1 VYVNLT
7 ESKCVFKKCIQ
18 KVYSKI
24 EYTLCIEKYILKSV
38 FKFEYTLCIHLRNS
52 QNISSLLPNW
62 RKFQIRENLLSSSKN
77 RFCRKD
83 VVAVFFFLVHSLPKT
98 QKETEMYDIIPPEG
112 PRESNRSQKKH
123 LLLSL
128 SEFSSC
134 RPATDK
140 TPCSPFSVPTFV
152 FAISMPSGWPPRCC
166 EQVPYPTSQ

>member
-83 VVAVFFFLVHSLPKT
+83 VVAVFFFFGPFLAKNTKRNRDVRYYPTGGTEGIQSVPKKTSSSFSLRILQLPSRHR
-98 QKETEMYDIIPPEG
+98 QD
-112 PRESNRSQKKH
+112 SV
-123 LLLSL
+123 LSL
-128 SEFSSC
+128 LRTDLC
-134 RPATDK
+134 LRNINAVWMAT
-140 TPCSPFSVPTFV
+140 SLL
-152 FAISMPSGWPPRCC
+152 
-166 EQVPYPTSQ
+166 